1 MPLSITEDTIS
12 HNIVHMTSAS
22 KAYIPYFY
30 VNWVKSNK
38 RRSQAAAPVFIVK
51 DTLKQTE
58 RKRYPLQN
66 KKKKIVDTYIKRVT
80 HTTESVSI
88 NYLITHDKYPS
99 HRIQSLQDCP
109 SLAKL
114 HLLGSP

>member
-1 MPLSITEDTIS
+1 MPLSITEDIAS
-12 HNIVHMTSAS
+12 HNIVHMASAS

-58 RKRYPLQN
+58 RKGYPLQN
-66 KKKKIVDTYIKRVT
+66 KRKKIVDTYIKWVT
-80 HTTESVSI
+80 HTTGSVSI
-88 NYLITHDKYPS
+88 NYLITRLTSTRPIGFRASKIVH
-99 HRIQSLQDCP
+99 LWEGCP
-109 SLAKL
+109 C
-114 HLLGSP
+114 